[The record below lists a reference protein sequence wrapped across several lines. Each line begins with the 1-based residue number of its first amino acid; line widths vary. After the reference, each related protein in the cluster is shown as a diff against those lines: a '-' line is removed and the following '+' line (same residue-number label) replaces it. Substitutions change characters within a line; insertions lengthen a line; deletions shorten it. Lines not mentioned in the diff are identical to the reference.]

1 MCGRKQPDD
10 HLQSK
15 AVLVSLA
22 PKASIANLS
31 AGLGGFNRIVR
42 MIPNAPTVINKGYNP
57 VAFSQA
63 FDKKEKKDLSD
74 FFKVLGDCPEVVE
87 EKLEAYAI
95 LMLYNSTLLGEEI
108 RQVPVKD
115 VVTMVDLGAKSVH
128 SLQDDGTDP
137 GQTGAALRRQGSHF
151 F

>member
-1 MCGRKQPDD
+1 
-10 HLQSK
+10 
-15 AVLVSLA
+15 
-22 PKASIANLS
+22 
-31 AGLGGFNRIVR
+31 

-128 SLQDDGTDP
+128 SLQDDGTDS
-137 GQTGAALRRQGSHF
+137 GKTGAALRRQGSHF